1 MFLVK
6 KISVVIVVLI
16 CFLACSQE
24 SFIKLQKKAQEQEN
38 DGSKRPSYVDSDYEV
53 FSETIFLQNMVYQP
67 IEERNA
73 FFQLTKDGDDSF
85 NPETSVILLNEPSDN
100 NEKNPPLYQN
110 DPNNNANNEKNPP
123 LYQNDPNNNA
133 NNEKNPPL
141 YQNDPNNNA
150 NNEKSPFLYKPKRKA
165 KNPKLIEY
173 SQQDFYPLKN
183 GDIMMSKEGDQ
194 WLIEIKSKAL
204 KRFLK
209 DQNDKDRQIQTFTFN
224 DTKTQIAQF
233 KGKISSYVYTTNDS
247 DLSLRP
253 FYESF
258 LLEKKSDDLYMVDKA
273 LDAIEVSKCQMVL
286 KKHSTDKLDSQ
297 HKAISID
304 LDFKKERFKS
314 DTELFLECQS

>member
-6 KISVVIVVLI
+6 KIGVVVVVLI
-16 CFLACSQE
+16 GFLACSQE
-24 SFIKLQKKAQEQEN
+24 RFIQLQKKAQEQEN

-53 FSETIFLQNMVYQP
+53 FSETIFLQNMVHQP
-67 IEERNA
+67 MKERNA
-73 FFQLTKDGDDSF
+73 FAQLTKDEDDSF

-100 NEKNPPLYQN
+100 DTKNPPLNQN
-110 DPNNNANNEKNPP
+110 ESNNNTASNDTKN
-123 LYQNDPNNNA
+123 
-133 NNEKNPPL
+133 
-141 YQNDPNNNA
+141 
-150 NNEKSPFLYKPKRKA
+150 PFLYKPKRKT
-165 KNPKLIEY
+165 KDPKLIEY
-173 SQQDFYPLKN
+173 SQQNFYPLKD
-183 GDIMMSKEGDQ
+183 GDIVMSKEGDQ
-194 WLIEIKSKAL
+194 WLIKIKSKAL

-233 KGKISSYVYTTNDS
+233 KGKISSYVYTTNNS

-258 LLEKKSDDLYMVDKA
+258 LLEKKSDDFYTIGADKA
-273 LDAIEVSKCQMVL
+273 LDAIEIHKCQMVL

>member
-1 MFLVK
+1 MFLFK
-6 KISVVIVVLI
+6 KIGVVVVVLI
-16 CFLACSQE
+16 GFLACSQE
-24 SFIKLQKKAQEQEN
+24 RFIQLQKKAQEQEN

-53 FSETIFLQNMVYQP
+53 FSETIFLKNMVYQP
-67 IEERNA
+67 IKERDA
-73 FFQLTKDGDDSF
+73 FIQPTKDGDDSF

-100 NEKNPPLYQN
+100 DTKNPPLNQN
-110 DPNNNANNEKNPP
+110 ESSNNTASNDTKN
-123 LYQNDPNNNA
+123 
-133 NNEKNPPL
+133 
-141 YQNDPNNNA
+141 
-150 NNEKSPFLYKPKRKA
+150 PFLYKPKRKT
-165 KNPKLIEY
+165 KDPKLIEY
-173 SQQDFYPLKN
+173 SQQNFYPLKD
-183 GDIMMSKEGDQ
+183 GDIIMSKEGDQ

-233 KGKISSYVYTTNDS
+233 KGKISSYVYTTNNS

-253 FYESF
+253 FYKSF
-258 LLEKKSDDLYMVDKA
+258 LLEKKSDDFYTIGDKA
-273 LDAIEVSKCQMVL
+273 LDAIEIQKCQMVL

-314 DTELFLECQS
+314 DTELFLECQN

>member
-1 MFLVK
+1 M
-6 KISVVIVVLI
+6 ILI

-24 SFIKLQKKAQEQEN
+24 RFIKLQKKAQEQEN

-73 FFQLTKDGDDSF
+73 FFQLTNDEDNDPK
-85 NPETSVILLNEPSDN
+85 ETSVILLNEPSDN
-100 NEKNPPLYQN
+100 NEKNPPLY
-110 DPNNNANNEKNPP
+110 PNESHNNTANNDTKN
-123 LYQNDPNNNA
+123 
-133 NNEKNPPL
+133 
-141 YQNDPNNNA
+141 
-150 NNEKSPFLYKPKRKA
+150 PFLYKTKRKT

-173 SQQDFYPLKN
+173 SQQNFYPLKD

-194 WLIEIKSKAL
+194 WLVEIKSKAL

-233 KGKISSYVYTTNDS
+233 KGKISSYVYTTNNS

-258 LLEKKSDDLYMVDKA
+258 LLEKKSDDLYTIGDKA
-273 LDAIEVSKCQMVL
+273 LDTIEISKCQMVL

-314 DTELFLECQS
+314 DTELFLECLKES

>member
-6 KISVVIVVLI
+6 KIGVVVVVLI
-16 CFLACSQE
+16 GFLACSQE
-24 SFIKLQKKAQEQEN
+24 RFIQLQKKAQEQEN

-53 FSETIFLQNMVYQP
+53 FSETIFLQNMVHQPIYQP
-67 IEERNA
+67 IEERDA
-73 FFQLTKDGDDSF
+73 FAQLTKDEDDSF
-85 NPETSVILLNEPSDN
+85 NYETSVILLDEPSDN
-100 NEKNPPLYQN
+100 DTKNPPLNQN
-110 DPNNNANNEKNPP
+110 ESNTNATNNDTKN
-123 LYQNDPNNNA
+123 
-133 NNEKNPPL
+133 
-141 YQNDPNNNA
+141 
-150 NNEKSPFLYKPKRKA
+150 PFLYKPKRKT
-165 KNPKLIEY
+165 KDPKLIEY
-173 SQQDFYPLKN
+173 SQQNFYPLKD

-233 KGKISSYVYTTNDS
+233 KGKISSYVYTTNNS
-247 DLSLRP
+247 GLSLRP

-258 LLEKKSDDLYMVDKA
+258 LLEKKSDDFYTIGAIGDKA
-273 LDAIEVSKCQMVL
+273 LDAIEIQKCQMVL
-286 KKHSTDKLDSQ
+286 KKHSIDKLDSQ

>member
-6 KISVVIVVLI
+6 KISVVIMILI

-24 SFIKLQKKAQEQEN
+24 RFIKLQKKAQEQEN

-67 IEERNA
+67 IEERNV
-73 FFQLTKDGDDSF
+73 FFQLTKDEYNSF

-100 NEKNPPLYQN
+100 DTKNPPLY
-110 DPNNNANNEKNPP
+110 PNESHNNT
-123 LYQNDPNNNA
+123 
-133 NNEKNPPL
+133 
-141 YQNDPNNNA
+141 NNA
-150 NNEKSPFLYKPKRKA
+150 NNEKSPFLYKPKRKT
-165 KNPKLIEY
+165 KDPKLIEY
-173 SQQDFYPLKN
+173 SQQNFYPLKD
-183 GDIMMSKEGDQ
+183 GDIVMSREGDQ

-233 KGKISSYVYTTNDS
+233 KGRISSYVYTTNNS

-273 LDAIEVSKCQMVL
+273 LDTIEISKCQMVL

>member
-6 KISVVIVVLI
+6 KIGVVIMILV

-24 SFIKLQKKAQEQEN
+24 RFIKLQKKAQEQEN

-53 FSETIFLQNMVYQP
+53 FSETIFLKNMVYQP
-67 IEERNA
+67 MEERNA
-73 FFQLTKDGDDSF
+73 FFQLTKDEDDSF

-100 NEKNPPLYQN
+100 NEKNPPLY
-110 DPNNNANNEKNPP
+110 P
-123 LYQNDPNNNA
+123 
-133 NNEKNPPL
+133 
-141 YQNDPNNNA
+141 NDPNNNA
-150 NNEKSPFLYKPKRKA
+150 NNEKSPFLYKPKKEA

-173 SQQDFYPLKN
+173 SQQNFYPLKD
-183 GDIMMSKEGDQ
+183 GDIVMSKEGDQ
-194 WLIEIKSKAL
+194 WLVEIKSKAL

-258 LLEKKSDDLYMVDKA
+258 LLEKKSDNVYTIENKA
-273 LDAIEVSKCQMVL
+273 LDTIEISKCQMVL

>member
-6 KISVVIVVLI
+6 KIGVVIMILV

-24 SFIKLQKKAQEQEN
+24 SFIKMQKKAQEQEN

-67 IEERNA
+67 TEERDSFA
-73 FFQLTKDGDDSF
+73 QLTKDENDSF

-100 NEKNPPLYQN
+100 NEKNPPLNQN
-110 DPNNNANNEKNPP
+110 ESNTNTANNDTKN
-123 LYQNDPNNNA
+123 
-133 NNEKNPPL
+133 
-141 YQNDPNNNA
+141 
-150 NNEKSPFLYKPKRKA
+150 PFLYKPKRKA

-183 GDIMMSKEGDQ
+183 GDIIMSKEGDQ
-194 WLIEIKSKAL
+194 WLVEIKSKAL

-258 LLEKKSDDLYMVDKA
+258 LLEKKSDDLYTIGDKA
-273 LDAIEVSKCQMVL
+273 LDTIEVSKCQMVL

>member
-6 KISVVIVVLI
+6 KIGVVVVVLI
-16 CFLACSQE
+16 GFLACSQE
-24 SFIKLQKKAQEQEN
+24 RFIQLQKKAQEQEN

-53 FSETIFLQNMVYQP
+53 FSETIFLQNMVHQP
-67 IEERNA
+67 IKERDA
-73 FFQLTKDGDDSF
+73 FIQPTKDGDDSF
-85 NPETSVILLNEPSDN
+85 NPETSVILLDEPSDN
-100 NEKNPPLYQN
+100 DSKNPPLNQN
-110 DPNNNANNEKNPP
+110 ESNNTANNDTKN
-123 LYQNDPNNNA
+123 
-133 NNEKNPPL
+133 
-141 YQNDPNNNA
+141 
-150 NNEKSPFLYKPKRKA
+150 PFLYKPKRKT
-165 KNPKLIEY
+165 KDPKLIEY
-173 SQQDFYPLKN
+173 SQQNFYPLKD
-183 GDIMMSKEGDQ
+183 GDIIMSKEGDQ
-194 WLIEIKSKAL
+194 WLIKIKSKAL

-233 KGKISSYVYTTNDS
+233 KGKISSYVYTTNNS

-258 LLEKKSDDLYMVDKA
+258 LLEKKSDDFYTIENKA
-273 LDAIEVSKCQMVL
+273 LDAIEIQKCQMVL

>member
-6 KISVVIVVLI
+6 KIGVVIVVLI
-16 CFLACSQE
+16 GFLACSQE
-24 SFIKLQKKAQEQEN
+24 RFIQLQKKAQEQEN

-53 FSETIFLQNMVYQP
+53 FSETIFLKNMVYQP
-67 IEERNA
+67 TEERDSFA
-73 FFQLTKDGDDSF
+73 QLTKDGNDSF

-100 NEKNPPLYQN
+100 DTKNPPLNQN
-110 DPNNNANNEKNPP
+110 ESNNNTANNDIKNP
-123 LYQNDPNNNA
+123 
-133 NNEKNPPL
+133 
-141 YQNDPNNNA
+141 
-150 NNEKSPFLYKPKRKA
+150 FFYKPKRKT
-165 KNPKLIEY
+165 KDPKLIEY
-173 SQQDFYPLKN
+173 SQQNFYPLKD
-183 GDIMMSKEGDQ
+183 GDIMMSKEGNQ

-233 KGKISSYVYTTNDS
+233 KGKISSYVYTTNNS
-247 DLSLRP
+247 NLSLRP

-258 LLEKKSDDLYMVDKA
+258 LLEKKSDDFYTMIGDKA
-273 LDAIEVSKCQMVL
+273 LNAIEIQKCQMVL

>member
-6 KISVVIVVLI
+6 KIGVVIAVLM

-24 SFIKLQKKAQEQEN
+24 RFIQLQKKAQEQEN

-53 FSETIFLQNMVYQP
+53 FSETIFLKNMVYQP
-67 IEERNA
+67 IEERDA
-73 FFQLTKDGDDSF
+73 FAQLTKDGDDSF

-100 NEKNPPLYQN
+100 DTKNPPLNQN
-110 DPNNNANNEKNPP
+110 ESNTNTANNDTKN
-123 LYQNDPNNNA
+123 
-133 NNEKNPPL
+133 
-141 YQNDPNNNA
+141 
-150 NNEKSPFLYKPKRKA
+150 PFLYKPKRKT
-165 KNPKLIEY
+165 KDPKLIEY
-173 SQQDFYPLKN
+173 SQQNFYPLKD
-183 GDIMMSKEGDQ
+183 GDIVMSKEGDQ

-204 KRFLK
+204 KRFLR

-233 KGKISSYVYTTNDS
+233 KGKISSYVYTTNNS
-247 DLSLRP
+247 NLSLRP

-258 LLEKKSDDLYMVDKA
+258 LLEKKSDNFYTTGDKA
-273 LDAIEVSKCQMVL
+273 LDVIEIQKCQMVL

>member
-6 KISVVIVVLI
+6 KISVVVVVLI

-24 SFIKLQKKAQEQEN
+24 RFIQLQKKAQEQEN
-38 DGSKRPSYVDSDYEV
+38 DGSKRPSYVDSDYKV
-53 FSETIFLQNMVYQP
+53 FSETIFLQNMVHQP
-67 IEERNA
+67 IKERNA
-73 FFQLTKDGDDSF
+73 FFQLTKDEDDSF

-100 NEKNPPLYQN
+100 NEKNPPLNQN
-110 DPNNNANNEKNPP
+110 ESNTNTANNDTKN
-123 LYQNDPNNNA
+123 
-133 NNEKNPPL
+133 
-141 YQNDPNNNA
+141 
-150 NNEKSPFLYKPKRKA
+150 PFLYKPKRKT

-173 SQQDFYPLKN
+173 SQQNFYPLKD

-194 WLIEIKSKAL
+194 WLIKIKSKAL

-209 DQNDKDRQIQTFTFN
+209 DQNNKDRQIQTFTFN

-233 KGKISSYVYTTNDS
+233 KGKISSYVYTTNNS
-247 DLSLRP
+247 NLSLRP

-258 LLEKKSDDLYMVDKA
+258 LLEKKSDDFYMIGAIGDKA
-273 LDAIEVSKCQMVL
+273 LDAIEIQKCQMVL

>member
-6 KISVVIVVLI
+6 KIGVVVVVLI
-16 CFLACSQE
+16 GFLACSQE
-24 SFIKLQKKAQEQEN
+24 RFIQLQKKAQEQEN

-53 FSETIFLQNMVYQP
+53 FSETIFLQNMVHQP
-67 IEERNA
+67 IKERDA
-73 FFQLTKDGDDSF
+73 FAQLTKDGDDSF
-85 NPETSVILLNEPSDN
+85 NPETSVILLDEPSDN
-100 NEKNPPLYQN
+100 DTKNPPLNQN
-110 DPNNNANNEKNPP
+110 ESNTNTANNDVKN
-123 LYQNDPNNNA
+123 
-133 NNEKNPPL
+133 
-141 YQNDPNNNA
+141 
-150 NNEKSPFLYKPKRKA
+150 PFLYKPKRKT
-165 KNPKLIEY
+165 KDPKLIEY
-173 SQQDFYPLKN
+173 SQQNFYPLKD
-183 GDIMMSKEGDQ
+183 GDIMMSKKGDQ

-233 KGKISSYVYTTNDS
+233 KGKISSYVYTTNNS
-247 DLSLRP
+247 NLSLRP

-258 LLEKKSDDLYMVDKA
+258 LLEKKSDDLYTIGDKA
-273 LDAIEVSKCQMVL
+273 LDAIEIHKCQMVL

>member
-6 KISVVIVVLI
+6 KIGVVIMILI

-24 SFIKLQKKAQEQEN
+24 SFIKLQKKVQEQEN

-67 IEERNA
+67 VEERNA
-73 FFQLTKDGDDSF
+73 LAQLTKDEDNSF

-100 NEKNPPLYQN
+100 NEKNPPLYPN
-110 DPNNNANNEKNPP
+110 DPHNNTNNANNDTKN
-123 LYQNDPNNNA
+123 
-133 NNEKNPPL
+133 
-141 YQNDPNNNA
+141 
-150 NNEKSPFLYKPKRKA
+150 PFLYKPKRKT

-183 GDIMMSKEGDQ
+183 GDIIMSKEGDQ
-194 WLIEIKSKAL
+194 WLVEIKSKAL

-247 DLSLRP
+247 NLSLRP

-258 LLEKKSDDLYMVDKA
+258 LLEKKSDDLYTIGDKA
-273 LDAIEVSKCQMVL
+273 LDAIEISKCQMVL

>member
-6 KISVVIVVLI
+6 KIGVVVVVLI
-16 CFLACSQE
+16 GFLACSQE
-24 SFIKLQKKAQEQEN
+24 RFIKLQKKAQEQEN

-53 FSETIFLQNMVYQP
+53 FSETIFLKNMVYQP
-67 IEERNA
+67 TEERDSFA
-73 FFQLTKDGDDSF
+73 QLTKDEYDSF

-100 NEKNPPLYQN
+100 DTKNPLLNQN
-110 DPNNNANNEKNPP
+110 ESDNNASNNDAKN
-123 LYQNDPNNNA
+123 
-133 NNEKNPPL
+133 
-141 YQNDPNNNA
+141 
-150 NNEKSPFLYKPKRKA
+150 PFLYKPKRKT
-165 KNPKLIEY
+165 KDPKLIEY
-173 SQQDFYPLKN
+173 SQQNFYPLKD
-183 GDIMMSKEGDQ
+183 GDIVMSKEGDQ
-194 WLIEIKSKAL
+194 WLVEIKSKAL

-258 LLEKKSDDLYMVDKA
+258 LLEKKSDDLYMIGDKA
-273 LDAIEVSKCQMVL
+273 LDAIEISKCQMVL

>member
-6 KISVVIVVLI
+6 KIGVVVVVLI
-16 CFLACSQE
+16 GFLACSQE
-24 SFIKLQKKAQEQEN
+24 RFIQLQKKAQEQEN

-53 FSETIFLQNMVYQP
+53 FSETIFLQNMVHQP
-67 IEERNA
+67 IRERDA
-73 FFQLTKDGDDSF
+73 FVQPTKDGDDSF
-85 NPETSVILLNEPSDN
+85 NPETSVILLDEPSDN
-100 NEKNPPLYQN
+100 DTKNPPLNQN
-110 DPNNNANNEKNPP
+110 ESNNNTANNDTKN
-123 LYQNDPNNNA
+123 
-133 NNEKNPPL
+133 
-141 YQNDPNNNA
+141 
-150 NNEKSPFLYKPKRKA
+150 PFLYKPKRKT
-165 KNPKLIEY
+165 KDPKLIEY
-173 SQQDFYPLKN
+173 SQQNFYPLKD
-183 GDIMMSKEGDQ
+183 GDIVMSKEGDQ

-233 KGKISSYVYTTNDS
+233 KGKISSYVYTTNNS
-247 DLSLRP
+247 NLSLRP

-258 LLEKKSDDLYMVDKA
+258 LLEKKSDDLYMIGAIGDKA
-273 LDAIEVSKCQMVL
+273 LDAIEIQKCQMVL

>member
-6 KISVVIVVLI
+6 KIGVVIVVLI
-16 CFLACSQE
+16 GFLACSQE
-24 SFIKLQKKAQEQEN
+24 RFIQLQKKAQEQEN

-53 FSETIFLQNMVYQP
+53 FSETIFLQNMVHQP
-67 IEERNA
+67 IKERDA
-73 FFQLTKDGDDSF
+73 FAQLNKDEDDSF

-100 NEKNPPLYQN
+100 DTKNPPLNQN
-110 DPNNNANNEKNPP
+110 ESSNNTASNDTKN
-123 LYQNDPNNNA
+123 
-133 NNEKNPPL
+133 
-141 YQNDPNNNA
+141 
-150 NNEKSPFLYKPKRKA
+150 PFLYKPKRKT
-165 KNPKLIEY
+165 KDPKLIEY
-173 SQQDFYPLKN
+173 SQQNFYPLKD

-194 WLIEIKSKAL
+194 WLIKIKSKAL

-233 KGKISSYVYTTNDS
+233 KGKISSYVYTTNNS
-247 DLSLRP
+247 NLSLRP

-258 LLEKKSDDLYMVDKA
+258 LLEKKSDDFYMIGAIGDKA
-273 LDAIEVSKCQMVL
+273 LDAIEIHKCQMVL

>member
-6 KISVVIVVLI
+6 KISVVIMILI

-67 IEERNA
+67 TEERDSFA
-73 FFQLTKDGDDSF
+73 QLTKDEDDSF

-100 NEKNPPLYQN
+100 DTKNPPLYQN
-110 DPNNNANNEKNPP
+110 EFHNNNTANNDTKN
-123 LYQNDPNNNA
+123 
-133 NNEKNPPL
+133 
-141 YQNDPNNNA
+141 
-150 NNEKSPFLYKPKRKA
+150 PFLYKPKRKA

-173 SQQDFYPLKN
+173 SQQNFYPLKD
-183 GDIMMSKEGDQ
+183 GDIVMSKEGDQ

-258 LLEKKSDDLYMVDKA
+258 LLEKKSDDLYTIGDKA
-273 LDAIEVSKCQMVL
+273 LDAIEISKCQMVL

>member
-6 KISVVIVVLI
+6 KIGVVVVVLI
-16 CFLACSQE
+16 GFLACSQE
-24 SFIKLQKKAQEQEN
+24 RFIQLQKKAQEQEN

-67 IEERNA
+67 MEERDSFA
-73 FFQLTKDGDDSF
+73 QLTKDENDSF

-110 DPNNNANNEKNPP
+110 DPNNNANNEKNP
-123 LYQNDPNNNA
+123 
-133 NNEKNPPL
+133 
-141 YQNDPNNNA
+141 
-150 NNEKSPFLYKPKRKA
+150 FLYKPKRKT
-165 KNPKLIEY
+165 KDPKLIEY
-173 SQQDFYPLKN
+173 SQQNFYPLKD

-194 WLIEIKSKAL
+194 WLIKIKSKAL

-233 KGKISSYVYTTNDS
+233 KGKISSYVYTTNNS

-258 LLEKKSDDLYMVDKA
+258 LLEKKSDDLYTIGDKA
-273 LDAIEVSKCQMVL
+273 LDTIEVSKCQMVL

-314 DTELFLECQS
+314 DTELFLECLKES

>member
-1 MFLVK
+1 M
-6 KISVVIVVLI
+6 ILI

-24 SFIKLQKKAQEQEN
+24 SFIKMQKKAQEQEN

-73 FFQLTKDGDDSF
+73 FFQLTKDEDNSF

-100 NEKNPPLYQN
+100 DTKNPPLYQN
-110 DPNNNANNEKNPP
+110 ESHNNANN
-123 LYQNDPNNNA
+123 A
-133 NNEKNPPL
+133 NNDIKN
-141 YQNDPNNNA
+141 
-150 NNEKSPFLYKPKRKA
+150 PFLYKKRKA

-183 GDIMMSKEGDQ
+183 GDIIMSKEGDQ
-194 WLIEIKSKAL
+194 WLIEIQSKAL

-258 LLEKKSDDLYMVDKA
+258 LLEKKSDNVYTIENKA
-273 LDAIEVSKCQMVL
+273 LDTMEISKCQMVL

-314 DTELFLECQS
+314 DTELFLECLKES

>member
-6 KISVVIVVLI
+6 KISVVIMILI

-24 SFIKLQKKAQEQEN
+24 RFIKLQKKAQEQEN
-38 DGSKRPSYVDSDYEV
+38 DGSQRPSYVDSDYEV

-73 FFQLTKDGDDSF
+73 FFQLTKDEYDSF

-110 DPNNNANNEKNPP
+110 DPNNNANNEK
-123 LYQNDPNNNA
+123 
-133 NNEKNPPL
+133 
-141 YQNDPNNNA
+141 
-150 NNEKSPFLYKPKRKA
+150 SPFLYKPKRKT

-173 SQQDFYPLKN
+173 SQQDFYPLKD

-194 WLIEIKSKAL
+194 WLVEIQSKAL

-258 LLEKKSDDLYMVDKA
+258 LLEKKSDDFYTIGAIGDKA
-273 LDAIEVSKCQMVL
+273 LDAIEISKCQMVL

-314 DTELFLECQS
+314 DTELFLECLKES

>member
-6 KISVVIVVLI
+6 KIGVVVVVLI
-16 CFLACSQE
+16 GFLACSQE
-24 SFIKLQKKAQEQEN
+24 RFIQLQKKAQEQEN

-53 FSETIFLQNMVYQP
+53 FSETIFLKNMVYQP
-67 IEERNA
+67 IKERDA
-73 FFQLTKDGDDSF
+73 FAQPTKDEDDSF

-100 NEKNPPLYQN
+100 DTKNPPLNQN
-110 DPNNNANNEKNPP
+110 ESSNNTASNDTKN
-123 LYQNDPNNNA
+123 
-133 NNEKNPPL
+133 
-141 YQNDPNNNA
+141 
-150 NNEKSPFLYKPKRKA
+150 PFLYKPKRKT
-165 KNPKLIEY
+165 KDPKLIEY
-173 SQQDFYPLKN
+173 SQQNFYPLKD
-183 GDIMMSKEGDQ
+183 GDIVMSKEGDQ

-209 DQNDKDRQIQTFTFN
+209 DQNNKDRQIQTFTFN

-233 KGKISSYVYTTNDS
+233 KGKISSYVYTTNNS
-247 DLSLRP
+247 NLSLRP

-258 LLEKKSDDLYMVDKA
+258 LLEKKSDDFYMIGAIGDKA
-273 LDAIEVSKCQMVL
+273 LDAIEIHKCQMVL

>member
-6 KISVVIVVLI
+6 KISVVIMILI

-24 SFIKLQKKAQEQEN
+24 RFIQLQKKAQEQEN
-38 DGSKRPSYVDSDYEV
+38 DGSQRPSYVDSDYEV

-67 IEERNA
+67 TEERDSFA
-73 FFQLTKDGDDSF
+73 QLTKDGNDSF

-100 NEKNPPLYQN
+100 DTKNPPLYQN
-110 DPNNNANNEKNPP
+110 NPNNNANNEKNP
-123 LYQNDPNNNA
+123 
-133 NNEKNPPL
+133 
-141 YQNDPNNNA
+141 
-150 NNEKSPFLYKPKRKA
+150 FLYKPKRKT

-173 SQQDFYPLKN
+173 SQQNFYPLKD
-183 GDIMMSKEGDQ
+183 GDIIMSKEGDQ
-194 WLIEIKSKAL
+194 WLVEIKSKAL

-258 LLEKKSDDLYMVDKA
+258 LLEKKSDDFYTIGAIGDKA
-273 LDAIEVSKCQMVL
+273 LDAIEISKCQMVL

>member
-6 KISVVIVVLI
+6 KIGVVVVVLI

-24 SFIKLQKKAQEQEN
+24 SFIKMQKKAQEQEN

-67 IEERNA
+67 TEERDSFA
-73 FFQLTKDGDDSF
+73 QLTKDEDDSF
-85 NPETSVILLNEPSDN
+85 NPEASVILLNEPSDN
-100 NEKNPPLYQN
+100 DTKNPPLNQN
-110 DPNNNANNEKNPP
+110 ESNTNTANNDAKN
-123 LYQNDPNNNA
+123 
-133 NNEKNPPL
+133 
-141 YQNDPNNNA
+141 
-150 NNEKSPFLYKPKRKA
+150 PFLYKPKRKT

-173 SQQDFYPLKN
+173 SQQNFYPLKD
-183 GDIMMSKEGDQ
+183 GDIVMSKEGDQ

-233 KGKISSYVYTTNDS
+233 KGKISSYVYTTNNS

-258 LLEKKSDDLYMVDKA
+258 LLEKKSDNVYTIENKA
-273 LDAIEVSKCQMVL
+273 LDTMEVSKCQMVL

>member
-6 KISVVIVVLI
+6 KIGVVVVVLM

-24 SFIKLQKKAQEQEN
+24 RFIKLQKKAQEQEN

-53 FSETIFLQNMVYQP
+53 FSETIFLQNMVYQST
-67 IEERNA
+67 EERDSFA
-73 FFQLTKDGDDSF
+73 QLTKDGNDSF

-100 NEKNPPLYQN
+100 DTKNPPLYPN
-110 DPNNNANNEKNPP
+110 ESNNNTANNDTKN
-123 LYQNDPNNNA
+123 
-133 NNEKNPPL
+133 
-141 YQNDPNNNA
+141 
-150 NNEKSPFLYKPKRKA
+150 PFLYKPKRKT

-173 SQQDFYPLKN
+173 SQQDFYSLKN
-183 GDIMMSKEGDQ
+183 GDIVMSREGDQ
-194 WLIEIKSKAL
+194 WLVEIKSKAL

-233 KGKISSYVYTTNDS
+233 KGKISSYVYTTTNS

-258 LLEKKSDDLYMVDKA
+258 LLEKKSDDLYTIGADKA

>member
-6 KISVVIVVLI
+6 KIGVVVVVLI
-16 CFLACSQE
+16 GFLACSQE
-24 SFIKLQKKAQEQEN
+24 RFIQLQKKAQEQEN

-53 FSETIFLQNMVYQP
+53 FSETIFLQNMVHQP
-67 IEERNA
+67 IKERDA
-73 FFQLTKDGDDSF
+73 FAQLTKDEDDSF

-100 NEKNPPLYQN
+100 DTKNPPLNQSES
-110 DPNNNANNEKNPP
+110 NNNTASNDTKN
-123 LYQNDPNNNA
+123 
-133 NNEKNPPL
+133 
-141 YQNDPNNNA
+141 
-150 NNEKSPFLYKPKRKA
+150 PFLYKPKRKT
-165 KNPKLIEY
+165 KDPKLIEY
-173 SQQDFYPLKN
+173 SQQNFYPLKD
-183 GDIMMSKEGDQ
+183 GDIIMSKEGDQ

-233 KGKISSYVYTTNDS
+233 KGKISSYVYTTNNS

-258 LLEKKSDDLYMVDKA
+258 LLEKKSDDLYTIGAIGDKA
-273 LDAIEVSKCQMVL
+273 LDTIEIHKCQMVL

>member
-6 KISVVIVVLI
+6 KIGVVIMILV

-24 SFIKLQKKAQEQEN
+24 SFIKMQKKAQEQEN

-73 FFQLTKDGDDSF
+73 FFQLTNDEDNDPK
-85 NPETSVILLNEPSDN
+85 ETPLILLNEPSDN
-100 NEKNPPLYQN
+100 DIKNPLSY
-110 DPNNNANNEKNPP
+110 PNESDNNTNNANNDIKN
-123 LYQNDPNNNA
+123 
-133 NNEKNPPL
+133 
-141 YQNDPNNNA
+141 
-150 NNEKSPFLYKPKRKA
+150 PFLYKPKRKT

-183 GDIMMSKEGDQ
+183 GDIIMSKEGDQ
-194 WLIEIKSKAL
+194 WLIEIQSKAL

-233 KGKISSYVYTTNDS
+233 KGKISSYVYTTNNS

-258 LLEKKSDDLYMVDKA
+258 LLEKKSDNVYTIENKA
-273 LDAIEVSKCQMVL
+273 LDTIEISKCQMVL

-304 LDFKKERFKS
+304 LDFKKEHFKS
-314 DTELFLECQS
+314 DTELFLECLKES

>member
-6 KISVVIVVLI
+6 KIGVVVVVLVG
-16 CFLACSQE
+16 FLACSQE
-24 SFIKLQKKAQEQEN
+24 RFIQLQKKAQEQEN

-53 FSETIFLQNMVYQP
+53 FSETIFLQNMVHQP
-67 IEERNA
+67 IEERDA
-73 FFQLTKDGDDSF
+73 FIQPTKDGDDSF

-100 NEKNPPLYQN
+100 DTKNLPLNQNES
-110 DPNNNANNEKNPP
+110 NNNTANNDTKN
-123 LYQNDPNNNA
+123 
-133 NNEKNPPL
+133 
-141 YQNDPNNNA
+141 
-150 NNEKSPFLYKPKRKA
+150 PFLYKPKRKT
-165 KNPKLIEY
+165 KDPKLIEY
-173 SQQDFYPLKN
+173 SQQNFYPLKD
-183 GDIMMSKEGDQ
+183 GDIVMSKEGDQ
-194 WLIEIKSKAL
+194 WLIKIKSKAL

-209 DQNDKDRQIQTFTFN
+209 DQNNKDRQIQTFTFN

-233 KGKISSYVYTTNDS
+233 KGKISSYVYTTNNS
-247 DLSLRP
+247 NLSLRP

-258 LLEKKSDDLYMVDKA
+258 LLEKKSDDLYMIGAIGDKA
-273 LDAIEVSKCQMVL
+273 LDAIEIQKCQMVL

>member
-6 KISVVIVVLI
+6 KIGVVVVVLMG
-16 CFLACSQE
+16 FLACSQE
-24 SFIKLQKKAQEQEN
+24 RFIQLQKKAQEQEN

-53 FSETIFLQNMVYQP
+53 FSETIFLQNMVHQP
-67 IEERNA
+67 IEERDA
-73 FFQLTKDGDDSF
+73 FIQPTKDEDNSF

-100 NEKNPPLYQN
+100 NEKNPPLNQN
-110 DPNNNANNEKNPP
+110 ESNTNTANNDTKN
-123 LYQNDPNNNA
+123 
-133 NNEKNPPL
+133 
-141 YQNDPNNNA
+141 
-150 NNEKSPFLYKPKRKA
+150 PFLYKPKRKT

-173 SQQDFYPLKN
+173 SQQNFYPLKN

-194 WLIEIKSKAL
+194 WLVEIKSKAL

-258 LLEKKSDDLYMVDKA
+258 LLEKKSDDLYTIVDKA
-273 LDAIEVSKCQMVL
+273 LDTIEVSKCQMVL

>member
-6 KISVVIVVLI
+6 KIGVVVVVLI
-16 CFLACSQE
+16 GFLACSQE
-24 SFIKLQKKAQEQEN
+24 RFIQLQKKAQEQEN

-53 FSETIFLQNMVYQP
+53 FSETIFLQNMVHQP
-67 IEERNA
+67 IKERDA
-73 FFQLTKDGDDSF
+73 FAQLTKDEDDSF

-100 NEKNPPLYQN
+100 DTKNPPLNQN
-110 DPNNNANNEKNPP
+110 ESSNNTASNDTKN
-123 LYQNDPNNNA
+123 
-133 NNEKNPPL
+133 
-141 YQNDPNNNA
+141 
-150 NNEKSPFLYKPKRKA
+150 PFLYKPKRKT
-165 KNPKLIEY
+165 KDPKLIEY
-173 SQQDFYPLKN
+173 SQQNFYPLKD
-183 GDIMMSKEGDQ
+183 GDIIMSKEGDQ
-194 WLIEIKSKAL
+194 WLIKIKSKAL

-224 DTKTQIAQF
+224 DTKTQITQF
-233 KGKISSYVYTTNDS
+233 KGKISSYVYTTNNS

-253 FYESF
+253 FYKSF
-258 LLEKKSDDLYMVDKA
+258 LLEKKSDDFYTIGAIGDKA
-273 LDAIEVSKCQMVL
+273 LDAIEIQKCQMVL

>member
-6 KISVVIVVLI
+6 KIGVVIMILV

-24 SFIKLQKKAQEQEN
+24 SFIKMQKKAQEQEN

-73 FFQLTKDGDDSF
+73 FFQLTKDEDNSF
-85 NPETSVILLNEPSDN
+85 NPENSVILLNEPSDN
-100 NEKNPPLYQN
+100 NEKNPLSYPN
-110 DPNNNANNEKNPP
+110 DPNNNEDNANNEKN
-123 LYQNDPNNNA
+123 
-133 NNEKNPPL
+133 
-141 YQNDPNNNA
+141 
-150 NNEKSPFLYKPKRKA
+150 PFLYKPKRKT

-183 GDIMMSKEGDQ
+183 GDIIMSKEGDQ
-194 WLIEIKSKAL
+194 WLIEIQSKAL

-209 DQNDKDRQIQTFTFN
+209 NKNEKDRQIQTFTFN
-224 DTKTQIAQF
+224 DTKTQITQI

-258 LLEKKSDDLYMVDKA
+258 LLEKKSDNVYTIENKA
-273 LDAIEVSKCQMVL
+273 LDTIEISKCQMVL

>member
-6 KISVVIVVLI
+6 KISVVIMVLI

-38 DGSKRPSYVDSDYEV
+38 DGSQRPSYVDSDHEV

-73 FFQLTKDGDDSF
+73 FFQLTKDEDDSF

-110 DPNNNANNEKNPP
+110 DPNNNANNEK
-123 LYQNDPNNNA
+123 
-133 NNEKNPPL
+133 
-141 YQNDPNNNA
+141 
-150 NNEKSPFLYKPKRKA
+150 SPFLYKPKRKT

-183 GDIMMSKEGDQ
+183 GDIIMSKEGDQ
-194 WLIEIKSKAL
+194 WLVEIKSKAL

-233 KGKISSYVYTTNDS
+233 KGKISSYVYTTNNS

-258 LLEKKSDDLYMVDKA
+258 LLEKKSDDLYTIGDKA
-273 LDAIEVSKCQMVL
+273 LDAIEISKCQMVL

>member
-6 KISVVIVVLI
+6 KIGVVIMILI

-24 SFIKLQKKAQEQEN
+24 SFIKMQKKAQEQEN

-73 FFQLTKDGDDSF
+73 FFQLTKDEDNSF
-85 NPETSVILLNEPSDN
+85 NPENSVILLNEPSDN
-100 NEKNPPLYQN
+100 SEKNPPLY
-110 DPNNNANNEKNPP
+110 PNESDNNTNNANNDTKN
-123 LYQNDPNNNA
+123 
-133 NNEKNPPL
+133 
-141 YQNDPNNNA
+141 
-150 NNEKSPFLYKPKRKA
+150 PFLYKPKRKT

-258 LLEKKSDDLYMVDKA
+258 LLEKKSDNVYTIENKA
-273 LDAIEVSKCQMVL
+273 LDTMEISKCQMVL

-314 DTELFLECQS
+314 DTELFLECLKES

>member
-6 KISVVIVVLI
+6 KIGVVIMILI

-24 SFIKLQKKAQEQEN
+24 RFIQLQKKAQEQEN

-67 IEERNA
+67 TEERDSFA
-73 FFQLTKDGDDSF
+73 QLTKDGNDSF
-85 NPETSVILLNEPSDN
+85 NSETSVILLNEPSDN
-100 NEKNPPLYQN
+100 DTKNPPLY
-110 DPNNNANNEKNPP
+110 PNESHNNTANNDTKN
-123 LYQNDPNNNA
+123 
-133 NNEKNPPL
+133 
-141 YQNDPNNNA
+141 
-150 NNEKSPFLYKPKRKA
+150 PFLYKPKRKA

-173 SQQDFYPLKN
+173 SQQNFYPLKD
-183 GDIMMSKEGDQ
+183 GDIIMSKERDQ
-194 WLIEIKSKAL
+194 WLVEIKSKAL

-258 LLEKKSDDLYMVDKA
+258 LLEKKSDNVYTIVDKA
-273 LDAIEVSKCQMVL
+273 LDAIEISKCQMVL

>member
-6 KISVVIVVLI
+6 KIGVVIMILI

-24 SFIKLQKKAQEQEN
+24 RFIKLQKKAQEQEN
-38 DGSKRPSYVDSDYEV
+38 DGSKRPSYVDSDHEV

-67 IEERNA
+67 TEERDSFA
-73 FFQLTKDGDDSF
+73 QLTKDGNDSF

-100 NEKNPPLYQN
+100 NEKNPPLNQN
-110 DPNNNANNEKNPP
+110 ESNTNTANNDTKN
-123 LYQNDPNNNA
+123 
-133 NNEKNPPL
+133 
-141 YQNDPNNNA
+141 
-150 NNEKSPFLYKPKRKA
+150 PFLYKPKRKT

-173 SQQDFYPLKN
+173 SQQNFYPLKN

-258 LLEKKSDDLYMVDKA
+258 LLEKKSDDFYTIGAIGDKA
-273 LDAIEVSKCQMVL
+273 LDDIEISKCQMVL

>member
-6 KISVVIVVLI
+6 KIGVVIMILI

-24 SFIKLQKKAQEQEN
+24 RFIKLQKKAQEQEN
-38 DGSKRPSYVDSDYEV
+38 DGSQRPSYVDSDYEV

-73 FFQLTKDGDDSF
+73 FFQLTNDEDNDPK
-85 NPETSVILLNEPSDN
+85 ETSVILLNEPSDN
-100 NEKNPPLYQN
+100 DTKNPPLNQN
-110 DPNNNANNEKNPP
+110 ETNNNTANDDTKN
-123 LYQNDPNNNA
+123 
-133 NNEKNPPL
+133 
-141 YQNDPNNNA
+141 
-150 NNEKSPFLYKPKRKA
+150 PFLYKPKRKT

-183 GDIMMSKEGDQ
+183 GDIVMSKEGDQ
-194 WLIEIKSKAL
+194 WLVEIKSKAL

-233 KGKISSYVYTTNDS
+233 KGKISSYVYTTNNS

-258 LLEKKSDDLYMVDKA
+258 LLEKKSDDLYTIGDKA
-273 LDAIEVSKCQMVL
+273 LDAIEISKCQMVL

>member
-6 KISVVIVVLI
+6 KISVVVVVLI

-24 SFIKLQKKAQEQEN
+24 RFIKLQKKAQEQEN

-53 FSETIFLQNMVYQP
+53 FSETIFLKNMVYQP
-67 IEERNA
+67 IEERDSFA
-73 FFQLTKDGDDSF
+73 QLTKDENDSF

-110 DPNNNANNEKNPP
+110 DPNNNANNEK
-123 LYQNDPNNNA
+123 
-133 NNEKNPPL
+133 
-141 YQNDPNNNA
+141 
-150 NNEKSPFLYKPKRKA
+150 SPFLYKPKRKT

-173 SQQDFYPLKN
+173 SQQNFYPLKN
-183 GDIMMSKEGDQ
+183 GDIIISKEGDQ
-194 WLIEIKSKAL
+194 WLVEIKSKAL

-258 LLEKKSDDLYMVDKA
+258 LLEKKSDDLYTIGDKA

>member
-6 KISVVIVVLI
+6 KIGVVVVVLI
-16 CFLACSQE
+16 GFLACSQE
-24 SFIKLQKKAQEQEN
+24 RFIQLQKKAQEQEN

-53 FSETIFLQNMVYQP
+53 FSETIFLQNMVHHPIKERDAFVQP
-67 IEERNA
+67 
-73 FFQLTKDGDDSF
+73 TKDGDDSF
-85 NPETSVILLNEPSDN
+85 NPETSVILLDEPSDN
-100 NEKNPPLYQN
+100 DTKNPPLNQN
-110 DPNNNANNEKNPP
+110 ESNNNTASNDTKN
-123 LYQNDPNNNA
+123 L
-133 NNEKNPPL
+133 
-141 YQNDPNNNA
+141 
-150 NNEKSPFLYKPKRKA
+150 FLYKPKRKT
-165 KNPKLIEY
+165 KDPKLIEY
-173 SQQDFYPLKN
+173 SQQNFYPLKD

-194 WLIEIKSKAL
+194 WLIKIKSKAL

-233 KGKISSYVYTTNDS
+233 KGKISSYVYTTNNS
-247 DLSLRP
+247 DLSLRS

-258 LLEKKSDDLYMVDKA
+258 LLEKKSDDFYMIGAIGDKA
-273 LDAIEVSKCQMVL
+273 LDAIEIHKCQMVL

-304 LDFKKERFKS
+304 LDFKKEHFKS

>member
-1 MFLVK
+1 M
-6 KISVVIVVLI
+6 ILI

-24 SFIKLQKKAQEQEN
+24 SFIKMQKKAQEQEN

-73 FFQLTKDGDDSF
+73 FFQLTNDEDNDPK
-85 NPETSVILLNEPSDN
+85 ETPLILLNEPSDN
-100 NEKNPPLYQN
+100 NEKNPPSYPN
-110 DPNNNANNEKNPP
+110 DPNNN
-123 LYQNDPNNNA
+123 DNNA
-133 NNEKNPPL
+133 NNSQKN
-141 YQNDPNNNA
+141 
-150 NNEKSPFLYKPKRKA
+150 PFLYKPKRKT

-183 GDIMMSKEGDQ
+183 GDITMSKEGDQ
-194 WLIEIKSKAL
+194 WLIEIQSKAL

-258 LLEKKSDDLYMVDKA
+258 LLEKKSDNVYTIENKA
-273 LDAIEVSKCQMVL
+273 LDTMEISKCQMVL

>member
-6 KISVVIVVLI
+6 KISVVIMILI

-24 SFIKLQKKAQEQEN
+24 RFIQLQKKAQEQEN
-38 DGSKRPSYVDSDYEV
+38 DGSQRPSYVDSDYEV
-53 FSETIFLQNMVYQP
+53 FSETIFLKNMVYQP
-67 IEERNA
+67 IEEKDSFA
-73 FFQLTKDGDDSF
+73 QLTKDEDDSF
-85 NPETSVILLNEPSDN
+85 NLETSVILLNEPSDN
-100 NEKNPPLYQN
+100 DTKNPPLYQSES
-110 DPNNNANNEKNPP
+110 NNNTANNDTKN
-123 LYQNDPNNNA
+123 
-133 NNEKNPPL
+133 
-141 YQNDPNNNA
+141 
-150 NNEKSPFLYKPKRKA
+150 PFLYKPKRKT

-173 SQQDFYPLKN
+173 SQQNFYPLKN

-194 WLIEIKSKAL
+194 WLVEIKSKAL

-258 LLEKKSDDLYMVDKA
+258 LLEKKSGDFYTIGAIGDKA
-273 LDAIEVSKCQMVL
+273 LDAIEISKCQMVL
-286 KKHSTDKLDSQ
+286 KKHSTDKLDSH

-314 DTELFLECQS
+314 DTELFLECLKES